1 MRAKASRLRQR
12 LTETAEKQQRQ
23 LDIVLE
29 ARGPL
34 IRGSFGTRAR
44 QCGKPS
50 CRCLKGYKHRALY
63 VSQSQKGKP
72 RLVYIPQ
79 RSEKEVHRLI
89 KNYRRMKVVMEK
101 ISQINLERVTA
112 ARPEKK

>member
-1 MRAKASRLRQR
+1 MNDTGKWTKRHQAASQMPP
-12 LTETAEKQQRQ
+12 
-23 LDIVLE
+23 LE
-29 ARGPL
+29 EIL
-34 IRGSFGTRAR
+34 RGSVVIVNRY
-44 QCGKPS
+44 CGKPS

-63 VSQSQKGKP
+63 VSQSQQGKP

>member
-1 MRAKASRLRQR
+1 MDDTVQGTQRRQA
-12 LTETAEKQQRQ
+12 LGQMPP
-23 LDIVLE
+23 LE
-29 ARGPL
+29 QIL
-34 IRGSFGTRAR
+34 RGSVVIVKRH
-44 QCGKPS
+44 CGKPS

-79 RSEKEVHRLI
+79 RSEKEVRMLI
-89 KNYRRMKVVMEK
+89 KNYRKMKAVVER

-112 ARPEKK
+112 TRRKKK